1 MSDTEDATEDA
12 TETPAEQRIHRPPA
26 PLRALSG
33 LVAALVA
40 VGVGHGV
47 AALIDPASS
56 PILAVGSALIDL
68 TPTSVKTAAVSALGN
83 NDKPVLIG
91 GVGVVLA
98 LFAIVLGLIAWRYRL
113 VALAGIGLLGVA
125 GLAASLSHGSAIDG
139 LPSIVAG
146 VVGMVVLY
154 VLTRLG
160 EARKGNL
167 TTDTGSTVVRRRS
180 LLIGLGVG
188 AVIAAGGGLGG
199 VLVSRSRSAMD
210 AARQKI
216 GLPKPASPASAIP
229 AGAQVPGDTPF
240 VTSIKDFYRVDIAL
254 TTPQVSTDGWTLTVD
269 GMVDHPMTLS
279 YDDLLALPM
288 IERTI
293 TLTCVSNEV
302 GGPYVSTATWL
313 GVPFSEIIKRV
324 GVQAGVEQVYSYS
337 TDSGYTCS
345 TPYQAVSDGR
355 DAMIVVGMNGEVL
368 PAKNG
373 FPARMLVP
381 GLFGFVSG
389 TKWLKRLEFTT
400 YAKREAYWT
409 ERRWATDAPIL
420 LQSTI
425 VVPESLGTISKA
437 KPVLAGVAW
446 EQHVGIAKVE
456 VQIDDGPWQEA
467 ILAEDAG
474 VDLWRQWHLRY
485 DGPSGRHSAQVRAT
499 SKDGKTQ
506 PEKRTKVFPSGATG
520 WHQILFNAE

>member
-1 MSDTEDATEDA
+1 MATELNPHQDSLSRSPRA
-12 TETPAEQRIHRPPA
+12 VQRA
-26 PLRALSG
+26 AAG
-33 LVAALVA
+33 LVSALAA
-40 VGVGHGV
+40 VGVGHGL
-47 AALIDPASS
+47 ASLIDPASS

-68 TPTSVKTAAVSALGN
+68 TPTSVKTAAVSALGT

-91 GVGVVLA
+91 GVAVILA
-98 LFAIVLGLIAWRYRL
+98 GFAVVLGLIAWRVRMI
-113 VALAGIGLLGVA
+113 ALAGIGLLGVA
-125 GLAASLSHGSAIDG
+125 GLAASVSHGTAADG
-139 LPSIVAG
+139 LPSIAAG
-146 VVGMVVLY
+146 AVGMIILY

-160 EARKGNL
+160 EPKPVPA
-167 TTDTGSTVVRRRS
+167 GSTSAATPARRS

-188 AVIAAGGGLGG
+188 AVLAAAGGLSG
-199 VLVSRSRSAMD
+199 VLISRGRAVAD
-210 AARQKI
+210 VARQKL
-216 GLPKPASPASAIP
+216 GLPTPSSSATPIP
-229 AGAQVPGDTPF
+229 AGAQVPGDVPF
-240 VTSIKDFYRVDIAL
+240 ITDTKDFYRVDIAL
-254 TTPQVSTDGWTLTVD
+254 TTPQVSTEGWSLTID
-269 GMVDHPMTLS
+269 GMVDHPITLT
-279 YDDLLALPM
+279 YDELVKLPM

-324 GVQAGVEQVYSYS
+324 GVQAGVDQVYSYS
-337 TDSGYTCS
+337 SDSGYTCS

-355 DAMIVVGMNGEVL
+355 DAMIVVGMNGEAL

-409 ERRWATDAPIL
+409 ARKWATDAPIL
-420 LQSTI
+420 LQSKI
-425 VVPESLGTISKA
+425 NLPESLGTLSKA

-467 ILAEDAG
+467 TLATDSG
-474 VDLWRQWHLRY
+474 VDLWRQWYLKY
-485 DGPSGRHSAQVRAT
+485 DGPSGRHTAQVRAT
-499 SKDGKTQ
+499 SKAGKTQ
-506 PEKRTKVFPSGATG
+506 PEARTKVFPSGATG
-520 WHQILFNAE
+520 WHQIIFNAE